1 MMNKRIHGQVK
12 DLADTGWAGWL
23 HGDRAAQ
30 HLSSVPLPLKTGG
43 RGTCRY
49 AGRAGSYGRPGP
61 VQNPTSGPSF
71 VSPSRLAGAAAAL
84 LSRTSNHPCPTPCPL
99 AGPRACP
106 VPADCGFPNQR
117 RPSGPR
123 GPLHGSDKDSRR
135 VRTHRYIHPGPQG
148 TFMLPGP
155 ASVRAKSQPDRLFA
169 KGIKRIVSLPFW
181 DPSRDPMVLFL
192 HQAPAYKQ
200 TNRTPVNKLQSSRV
214 SYHYPKVAFT
224 LLPDSIIAI
233 IITSHR
239 LFAFFSPTTAA
250 PSNLQRNGHTSLQGG
265 ER

>member
-1 MMNKRIHGQVK
+1 MGWMMNKRIHGRVK
-12 DLADTGWAGWL
+12 DLADTGWAGGL

-30 HLSSVPLPLKTGG
+30 HLSSVPLPLRTGG
-43 RGTCRY
+43 RGTCRTE
-49 AGRAGSYGRPGP
+49 GVAGSYGRPGP

-71 VSPSRLAGAAAAL
+71 VSPSRLRWCAAEQNL
-84 LSRTSNHPCPTPCPL
+84 KPPLSHPLSL

-135 VRTHRYIHPGPQG
+135 VRTHRYIHPDPQG
-148 TFMLPGP
+148 TYMLPGP

-181 DPSRDPMVLFL
+181 DPPEIRWFLFFTSPN
-192 HQAPAYKQ
+192 QQ
-200 TNRTPVNKLQSSRV
+200 TNNSTVNKLQNQESV
-214 SYHYPKVAFT
+214 SY
-224 LLPDSIIAI
+224 
-233 IITSHR
+233 
-239 LFAFFSPTTAA
+239 
-250 PSNLQRNGHTSLQGG
+250 Q
-265 ER
+265 

>member
-12 DLADTGWAGWL
+12 DLADTGWAGGL

-30 HLSSVPLPLKTGG
+30 HLSSVPLPPRTGG
-43 RGTCRY
+43 RGTCRSR
-49 AGRAGSYGRPGP
+49 GRAGSYGRPGP

-71 VSPSRLAGAAAAL
+71 VSPSRLCWCAGAL
-84 LSRTSNHPCPTPCPL
+84 LSRTSNHPCPTPCTL

-135 VRTHRYIHPGPQG
+135 VRTHRYIHPDPQGTCG

-181 DPSRDPMVLFL
+181 DPLETRWFLFFTKPQPANKQISSK
-192 HQAPAYKQ
+192 QA
-200 TNRTPVNKLQSSRV
+200 SESRV
-214 SYHYPKVAFT
+214 SYRY
-224 LLPDSIIAI
+224 
-233 IITSHR
+233 
-239 LFAFFSPTTAA
+239 
-250 PSNLQRNGHTSLQGG
+250 QR
-265 ER
+265 